1 MRPLDLPFLAELT
14 AFRRDIHAHPELAFD
29 EQRTSD
35 QVAAELL
42 RYGLEVHRGLA
53 KTGVVAAIRA
63 GTSDRAIGLRADMD
77 ALPLQELNEFGHR
90 SRHPGKMHA
99 CGHDGHTAMLLGAAR
114 WLAEHRNFDGTVYCI
129 FQPAEEAEGGAKVM
143 VEEGLFEQ
151 FPMEAVYGLHNWPG
165 VPVGQMAVMP
175 GPVMA
180 GTCAFEIK
188 VRGHGCHA
196 AMPHLGSD
204 PIVAAAEL
212 VQALQTVVS
221 RTLHPCEA
229 GVVSVTQIHAGE
241 AWNVIPEEVV
251 LRGTIRSF
259 KPAVQEQ
266 IETAVERLCKGVA
279 AAHGAHAS
287 VWFDHR
293 YPPTVNSAA
302 EAALCRDVAAEVCG
316 AERVIVDA
324 LPSMGAEDFAYMLA
338 VKPGCY
344 VWLGNGIQGDAH
356 AAHGI
361 TAGACTLH
369 SPHYDFNDEVLALG
383 VTYWVRLAERAL
395 AR

>member
-1 MRPLDLPFLAELT
+1 
-14 AFRRDIHAHPELAFD
+14 
-29 EQRTSD
+29 
-35 QVAAELL
+35 
-42 RYGLEVHRGLA
+42 VHRGLA
-53 KTGVVAAIRA
+53 RTGVVATLRA
-63 GTSDRAIGLRADMD
+63 GTANRAIGLRADMD
-77 ALPLQELNEFGHR
+77 ALPLQELNAFDHR
-90 SRHPGKMHA
+90 SQYAGRMHA

-114 WLAEHRNFDGTVYCI
+114 WLAEQRNFDGTVHFI
-129 FQPAEEAEGGAKVM
+129 FQPAEESEGGAKVM

-165 VPVGQMAVMP
+165 IPVGQMAVFP

-180 GTCAFEIK
+180 GTCAFEIT
-188 VRGHGCHA
+188 VLGHGCHA
-196 AMPHLGSD
+196 AMPHLGVD
-204 PIVAAAEL
+204 PIVVAAEL

-221 RTLHPCEA
+221 RTLHPGEA

-266 IETAVERLCKGVA
+266 IEAAIARLCQGIA
-279 AAHGAHAS
+279 AAHGATIS
-287 VWFDHR
+287 TRYEQR

-302 EAALCRDVAAEVCG
+302 AAALCREVATGLLG
-316 AERVIVDA
+316 ADHVLTDC

-344 VWLGNGIQGDAH
+344 AWLGNGSAGDGH
-356 AAHGI
+356 AAHGSL
-361 TAGACTLH
+361 GDACTLH
-369 SPHYDFNDEVLALG
+369 SPHYDFNDDILALG
-383 VTYWVRLAERAL
+383 VTYWVRLVERAL